1 MTLED
6 AILEK
11 VRQLPTAQQ
20 EQVLQFADSLQA
32 KSQIKQ
38 VPYRDRT
45 PEMRWL
51 AENRHK
57 DAYVDQWV
65 ALDGDSLVAVDPD
78 GLKVYQAAKAK
89 GIEVP
94 FVVHL
99 GPKDPLPFGGW

>member
-1 MTLED
+1 
-6 AILEK
+6 
-11 VRQLPTAQQ
+11 
-20 EQVLQFADSLQA
+20 
-32 KSQIKQ
+32 
-38 VPYRDRT
+38 
-45 PEMRWL
+45 
-51 AENRHK
+51 
-57 DAYVDQWV
+57 V